1 MTGLVEKFCQ
11 RMCGPSIRYIHLFS
25 NKPILGTV
33 EDIITTSH
41 DLKAIYAWWV
51 RPMLLMWLYKRG
63 AGPHIIGVVFTEYA
77 ERRKAFTGYVL
88 KKLVKEWVVKYGV
101 LQAQPLASDS
111 FTQLMLREAGF
122 KAVARSEAKTE
133 QGDLEEIVIMEI
145 G

>member
-11 RMCGPSIRYIHLFS
+11 RMCGSSIRYIHLFS
-25 NKPILGTV
+25 DKPILRTV
-33 EDIITTSH
+33 GEIITTSH

-51 RPMLLMWLYKRG
+51 RPMLLMWLYKPG
-63 AGPHIIGVVFTEYA
+63 VGPHIIGVVFTEYA
-77 ERRKAFTGYVL
+77 EKRKTFTGYVL
-88 KKLVKEWVVKYGV
+88 KRVVKEWVVKYGA

-122 KAVARSEAKTE
+122 KVVARDEAKTE
-133 QGDLEEIVIMEI
+133 QGGLEEIVIMEI

>member
-1 MTGLVEKFCQ
+1 
-11 RMCGPSIRYIHLFS
+11 
-25 NKPILGTV
+25 
-33 EDIITTSH
+33 
-41 DLKAIYAWWV
+41 
-51 RPMLLMWLYKRG
+51 MLLMWLYKRG

-77 ERRKAFTGYVL
+77 EKRKTFTGYVL

-111 FTQLMLREAGF
+111 FTQSMLREAGF
-122 KAVARSEAKTE
+122 KVVAHDEAKTE

>member
-1 MTGLVEKFCQ
+1 MANIIEKFCL
-11 RMCGPSIRYIHLFS
+11 RMCGPSIRYVRLFS
-25 NKPILGTV
+25 DKPILGTV
-33 EDIITTSH
+33 EDIIKTSH

-77 ERRKAFTGYVL
+77 ERWKVFTGHVL
-88 KKLVKEWVVKYGV
+88 KRLVKEWVVKYGV

-111 FTQLMLREAGF
+111 FTQSMLREAGF
-122 KAVARSEAKTE
+122 KVVARREAKTA
-133 QGDLEEIVIMEI
+133 QGGLEEIVIMEI